1 MQEHTRLHRER
12 ILAAPYSICIERA
25 RYYTHSFRATEGE
38 HPAIRAAKAFAHTL
52 DNMSIYILDEEKIAG
67 NRASKPLAVV
77 IPVER
82 GDINS
87 VLELDLDL
95 LTGREQNPFHITEKD
110 KQELF
115 EEILPYWRGRTLA
128 DRKKTLFKENGL
140 YFSLAMD
147 PVSLYRRRKSLDM
160 RKIWNFLKTQRSI
173 PKKVDYA
180 LKGSEGLLF
189 NNPALLTNVFDTQG
203 HLILGHK
210 NILQKGFHGIKEEAE
225 TAIDESDRESL
236 AFYKAV
242 IISCEAMQRFAE
254 RYATM
259 ADQLA
264 QESADADRREE
275 LKRIAAQCRHVP
287 YYPPRTFHEA
297 VQAMWLTQVA
307 AHVSY
312 GTVGIFATGRID
324 QHLYPYFAAD
334 KAERN
339 ITDAEAIASLEE
351 LLLKLSC
358 GMLLIP
364 MVGKNTGSEMG
375 SDIASPTIGGLNRRG
390 EDAVNEVSYLVLNAF
405 NNIKSMANSFTI
417 RLSNQNPPEF
427 WHKALKTYCY
437 TSGAALY
444 NDEITVKA
452 LQQCGYSREDAH
464 DYGVIGCVEPTGDG
478 DTFGCTSGNDL
489 SIVAALE
496 MALLDGHLH
505 IMGKKIG
512 PSTGNPRTFKSF
524 TEFWEAF
531 QKQLSFLIR
540 VVARGVNLKDEA
552 YREGFPNPYV
562 SSTLSGCL
570 ENGRDMTAGG
580 AKYNFESIGGRGI
593 GTTVDSLV
601 AIKYFVYDRQEI
613 SMDQLLRALER
624 NFKGEEKMRSILE
637 TKGPKYG
644 CGNDYADDLAREVT
658 EYFCREVSSQIN
670 IHGKPFRPGFFSY
683 GMHVLDGL
691 LLGATPNGR
700 RAGEPISNSFSPSN
714 GSELNGPTGVLRSV
728 AANDHTLISNG
739 CALNLRL
746 SPYMFREEEQV
757 DKSRALVQSFFNMGG
772 MEIQFNVVDNA
783 TLREAQ
789 QNPASYRDLVVR
801 VSGYSA
807 FFTDLGRPLQDEII
821 SRTEFTSF

>member
-1 MQEHTRLHRER
+1 MQEHTQLHRER
-12 ILAAPYSICIERA
+12 ILTAPYSICIERA

-52 DNMSIYILDEEKIAG
+52 DNMTIYILDEEKIAG

-95 LTGREQNPFHITEKD
+95 LTGREHNPFHITEED

-115 EEILPYWRGRTLA
+115 EDILPYWHGKTLA
-128 DRKKTLFKENGL
+128 DRKKTMFKENGL
-140 YFSLAMD
+140 YFPLAMN

-173 PKKVDYA
+173 PQKIDYA

-189 NNPALLTNVFDTQG
+189 NNPALLTNIFDTQG

-210 NILQKGFHGIKEEAE
+210 NILQKGFQGIKEEAE
-225 TAIDESDRESL
+225 AALDESDRERF
-236 AFYKAV
+236 AFLSAV
-242 IISCEAMQRFAE
+242 IISCEAMRRFAE

-259 ADQLA
+259 AEELS
-264 QESADADRREE
+264 QETADADRRKE
-275 LKRIAAQCRHVP
+275 LNRIATYCRHAP

-297 VQAMWLTQVA
+297 VQAMWLIQVA

-334 KAERN
+334 KAEGN
-339 ITDAEAIASLEE
+339 ITDEEAIASLEE

-364 MVGKNTGSEMG
+364 MAGKNTGSEMG

-427 WHKALKTYCY
+427 WHKALDTYCH
-437 TSGAALY
+437 TSGAALF

-452 LQQCGYSREDAH
+452 LQQCGYSREDAN

-496 MALLDGHLH
+496 MALLDGYLR
-505 IMGKKIG
+505 IMGRQIG
-512 PSTGNPRTFKSF
+512 PRTGNPRNFKSF
-524 TEFWEAF
+524 KEFWEAF

-540 VVARGVNLKDEA
+540 MVAKGVNLKDEA

-562 SSTLSGCL
+562 SSTLSGCI

-613 SMDQLLRALER
+613 SMDQLLLALER
-624 NFKGEEKMRSILE
+624 NFKGEEKIRSILE
-637 TKGPKYG
+637 KKGPKYG

-670 IHGKPFRPGFFSY
+670 IHGTPFRPGFFSY

-700 RAGEPISNSFSPSN
+700 RGGEPISNSFSPSN

-728 AANDHTLISNG
+728 ATIDHTLISNG

-746 SPYMFREEEQV
+746 SPSMFREEEQV

-772 MEIQFNVVDNA
+772 MEIQFNVVDNT
-783 TLREAQ
+783 TLQEAQ
-789 QNPASYRDLVVR
+789 QNPAAYRDLVVR

-821 SRTEFTSF
+821 SRTEFTSL